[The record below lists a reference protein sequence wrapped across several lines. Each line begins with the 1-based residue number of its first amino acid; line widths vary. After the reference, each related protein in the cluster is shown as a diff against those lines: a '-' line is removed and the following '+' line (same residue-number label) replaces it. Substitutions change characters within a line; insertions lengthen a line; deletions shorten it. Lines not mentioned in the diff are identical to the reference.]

1 MLTVLGSPGVHT
13 PARQLLRL
21 MEVGLFSPTVF
32 SPRVHALRLR
42 WFSEKAVSSRQLFSV
57 ESVTRSECVCM
68 CVCSASANVHVLGG
82 GGRGGRGDMS
92 SSNRPAVKLT
102 GNGLTC
108 EQSNLTA
115 KTDLVKIES

>member
-1 MLTVLGSPGVHT
+1 
-13 PARQLLRL
+13 
-21 MEVGLFSPTVF
+21 
-32 SPRVHALRLR
+32 
-42 WFSEKAVSSRQLFSV
+42 
-57 ESVTRSECVCM
+57 M
-68 CVCSASANVHVLGG
+68 CVCVYVCVFCISECACVG

-102 GNGLTC
+102 GNGFTC